1 MKKSATPVTAIN
13 ENDESSVLSP
23 TLKLE
28 REKLS
33 MLFSKTVQE
42 FQSKAKV
49 LDELN
54 ERRIQQQFLIEQIDS
69 QSKAYLE
76 IIMKYYKTFQDLT
89 SGHIHTAIDLHNRSK
104 IREKSANM
112 GHQNRKAPESTEIN
126 ENKDTLTRD
135 HENAKGQAKT
145 YYNTPTADRPGEE
158 VDNVMHEVKNRG
170 NGSFLY
176 ASPESQVSQS
186 SPVSYDQSDIDIK
199 TPFDEDEEVIG
210 YFQYEI

>member
-1 MKKSATPVTAIN
+1 MAAVTGSN
-13 ENDESSVLSP
+13 ENDESFVVSP

-76 IIMKYYKTFQDLT
+76 IIMKYYKTFQNLI
-89 SGHIHTAIDLHNRSK
+89 SEHIHTAIDLSPATCTNR
-104 IREKSANM
+104 R
-112 GHQNRKAPESTEIN
+112 R
-126 ENKDTLTRD
+126 R
-135 HENAKGQAKT
+135 
-145 YYNTPTADRPGEE
+145 RPQCS
-158 VDNVMHEVKNRG
+158 R
-170 NGSFLY
+170 F
-176 ASPESQVSQS
+176 
-186 SPVSYDQSDIDIK
+186 
-199 TPFDEDEEVIG
+199 
-210 YFQYEI
+210 

>member
-1 MKKSATPVTAIN
+1 MAAVTGSN
-13 ENDESSVLSP
+13 ENDESFVVSP

-76 IIMKYYKTFQDLT
+76 IIMKYYKTFQNLI
-89 SGHIHTAIDLHNRSK
+89 SEHIHTAIDLHNRSK
-104 IREKSANM
+104 IREESENM
-112 GHQNRKAPESTEIN
+112 PHPNLTAAESTEIH
-126 ENKDTLTRD
+126 ENKNNLTCD
-135 HENAKGQAKT
+135 HENAKNQAQA
-145 YYNTPTADRPGEE
+145 YYNTPAADSSGKG
-158 VDNVMHEVKNRG
+158 VDSVMHEVKNRG

-186 SPVSYDQSDIDIK
+186 SPVSYDQSDIALK
-199 TPFDEDEEVIG
+199 SPFEDEDEEI
-210 YFQYEI
+210 QYDLYELR